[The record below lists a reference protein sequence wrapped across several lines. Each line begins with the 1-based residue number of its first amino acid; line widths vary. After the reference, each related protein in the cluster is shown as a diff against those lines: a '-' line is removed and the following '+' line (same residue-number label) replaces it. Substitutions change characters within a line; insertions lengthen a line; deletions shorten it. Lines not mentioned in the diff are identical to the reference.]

1 MLRASVHRG
10 SSRLTAAALARPA
23 PAVGGVRRLTDREP
37 RPGPPATRPGACGGA
52 RTAELSPSAHHT
64 CYCAENLKKTR
75 QPKRGVEENPRE
87 GPT

>member
-1 MLRASVHRG
+1 MQVWLLVVQVQVVQMQGAEVGMLRASVHRG

-52 RTAELSPSAHHT
+52 RTAELSPLT
-64 CYCAENLKKTR
+64 T
-75 QPKRGVEENPRE
+75 P
-87 GPT
+87 